1 MLERQRL
8 HLGDLCHG
16 RHELYGRTWPGDAH
30 DIVNTPGS
38 HILCCSWY
46 WSRMVQIYIYI
57 YPRMSV
63 QEFNGHSVIFSCFLQ
78 GNGRKTRV
86 AYSFICLFS
95 INLWKCPWQVFFR
108 SICAYL
114 PAARCIENPYGCI
127 VKYQCKQHLLIHK
140 HPWGIHVPGSRFG
153 GPQNFLPPSM
163 MTQRLMVKRS
173 IFWAHWYNILSQ
185 TRIPTS
191 LYTFLGFLYYF
202 SIVSCCENWRVI
214 MRDPFPTVDSF
225 APFCLSTSTCCH
237 FTAMQNCQRWI
248 PDVWEETL

>member
-1 MLERQRL
+1 MAWRRP
-8 HLGDLCHG
+8 
-16 RHELYGRTWPGDAH
+16 RHSEHTWQPYSLLQW
-30 DIVNTPGS
+30 V
-38 HILCCSWY
+38 L
-46 WSRMVQIYIYI
+46 VQNGPDIYIYI
-57 YPRMSV
+57 SPRMSV

-153 GPQNFLPPSM
+153 GPQNFLPP
-163 MTQRLMVKRS
+163 
-173 IFWAHWYNILSQ
+173 A
-185 TRIPTS
+185 
-191 LYTFLGFLYYF
+191 
-202 SIVSCCENWRVI
+202 
-214 MRDPFPTVDSF
+214 
-225 APFCLSTSTCCH
+225 
-237 FTAMQNCQRWI
+237 
-248 PDVWEETL
+248 